1 MSKNESK
8 FTDKEKVRVWMY
20 KLKEVLE
27 DENTTLLSDKD
38 LFYLVNSLLPK
49 NFNISMS
56 YWEFLKSPNQNNKRS
71 ISSLQYLTDEEKED
85 FINVLNVGRVKQKMN
100 LTANAFD
107 DDKKN
112 AYPYL
117 WALERKNS
125 HLQLKQNHLSI
136 GNGNITLQIEGA
148 DKNIIDLVDVDY
160 EEINEE
166 KQLITD
172 KSNDNEISEVNNS
185 I

>member
-1 MSKNESK
+1 MNEKEKKNVS
-8 FTDKEKVRVWMY
+8 EKVRTWMY
-20 KLKEVLE
+20 QLKSVLD
-27 DENTTLLSDKD
+27 DESTTLLSDKD
-38 LFYLVNSLLPK
+38 LFYLVNSMLPK
-49 NFNISMS
+49 EYNISLS
-56 YWEFLKSPNQNNKRS
+56 YFEFLKSPNQTNSRS
-71 ISSLQYLTDEEKED
+71 ISSLNYLTDDEKED
-85 FINVLNVGRVKQKMN
+85 FLNTLNVGRVRQKMN
-100 LTANAFD
+100 LTKKAFD